1 MRFRSVTR
9 YWGNNRVYY
18 NVSFEAGEQ
27 PCYFF
32 KSTWNRRYSFFKQNI
47 YIYIFRIFIVIGI
60 KRLIVYFFP
69 EFIHQCLLLC
79 IVSCDRVIWITNI
92 DDWQFFTIHEY
103 LFETVIINE
112 ALKITFTLHIY
123 VFFMRDERHDEI
135 EWNRIKLKNLNF
147 ETSNIIKYY
156 KQFFVI
162 SLFERSI
169 VLYLDLYNPNP
180 NFKLISL
187 FLSESNFLNF
197 IPYTLRIFIKFYR
210 KDTI

>member
-1 MRFRSVTR
+1 
-9 YWGNNRVYY
+9 
-18 NVSFEAGEQ
+18 
-27 PCYFF
+27 
-32 KSTWNRRYSFFKQNI
+32 
-47 YIYIFRIFIVIGI
+47 
-60 KRLIVYFFP
+60 
-69 EFIHQCLLLC
+69 
-79 IVSCDRVIWITNI
+79 
-92 DDWQFFTIHEY
+92 
-103 LFETVIINE
+103 
-112 ALKITFTLHIY
+112 
-123 VFFMRDERHDEI
+123 MRDERHDQI

-180 NFKLISL
+180 NFKLIPL

>member
-1 MRFRSVTR
+1 MKQV
-9 YWGNNRVYY
+9 NNRVISS
-18 NVSFEAGEQ
+18 NQREIVGIRFSS
-27 PCYFF
+27 
-32 KSTWNRRYSFFKQNI
+32 KNI

-135 EWNRIKLKNLNF
+135 EWNRIKLRNLNF

-197 IPYTLRIFIKFYR
+197 IPYILRIFIKFYR

>member
-1 MRFRSVTR
+1 MKQV
-9 YWGNNRVYY
+9 NNRVISS
-18 NVSFEAGEQ
+18 NQREIVGIRFSS
-27 PCYFF
+27 
-32 KSTWNRRYSFFKQNI
+32 KNI
-47 YIYIFRIFIVIGI
+47 YVYIFRIFIVIGI

-112 ALKITFTLHIY
+112 ALKITFALHIY

-135 EWNRIKLKNLNF
+135 EWNRIKLRNLNF

>member
-1 MRFRSVTR
+1 MKQV
-9 YWGNNRVYY
+9 NNRVISS
-18 NVSFEAGEQ
+18 NQREIVGIRFSS
-27 PCYFF
+27 
-32 KSTWNRRYSFFKQNI
+32 KNI

-112 ALKITFTLHIY
+112 ALKITFALHIY

-135 EWNRIKLKNLNF
+135 EWNRIKLRNLNF

-197 IPYTLRIFIKFYR
+197 IPYTCEFSSNFIERIRFKQIFITFFPFEQKQVL
-210 KDTI
+210 

>member
-1 MRFRSVTR
+1 MKQV
-9 YWGNNRVYY
+9 NNRVISS
-18 NVSFEAGEQ
+18 NQREIVGIRFSS
-27 PCYFF
+27 
-32 KSTWNRRYSFFKQNI
+32 KNI
-47 YIYIFRIFIVIGI
+47 YVYIFRIFIVIGI

>member
-1 MRFRSVTR
+1 M
-9 YWGNNRVYY
+9 
-18 NVSFEAGEQ
+18 
-27 PCYFF
+27 
-32 KSTWNRRYSFFKQNI
+32 
-47 YIYIFRIFIVIGI
+47 
-60 KRLIVYFFP
+60 IVYFFP

-112 ALKITFTLHIY
+112 ALKITFALHIY

-197 IPYTLRIFIKFYR
+197 IPYTCEFSSNFIERIRFKQIFITFFLFE
-210 KDTI
+210 

>member
-1 MRFRSVTR
+1 MCLLKQV
-9 YWGNNRVYY
+9 NNRVISS
-18 NVSFEAGEQ
+18 NQREIVGIRFSS
-27 PCYFF
+27 
-32 KSTWNRRYSFFKQNI
+32 KNI
-47 YIYIFRIFIVIGI
+47 YVYIFRIFIVIGI

-112 ALKITFTLHIY
+112 ALKITFALHIY

-135 EWNRIKLKNLNF
+135 EWNRIKLRNLNF

-197 IPYTLRIFIKFYR
+197 IPYILRIFIKFYR

>member
-1 MRFRSVTR
+1 MKQV
-9 YWGNNRVYY
+9 NNRVISS
-18 NVSFEAGEQ
+18 NQREIVGIRFSS
-27 PCYFF
+27 
-32 KSTWNRRYSFFKQNI
+32 KNI
-47 YIYIFRIFIVIGI
+47 YVYIFRIFIVIGI

-135 EWNRIKLKNLNF
+135 EWNRIKLRNLNF